1 LDSGRD
7 CLVNYDNV
15 DCLTTKQ
22 GNKLA
27 KKSFYSHKFKTAGL
41 RYGIATCIAT
51 GDIVHIDGPHPPG
64 DWADVTCFRKYVK
77 PRLDPG
83 ERVEADDGYIGEDP
97 VFVVAASGLRFME
110 SKEKNDV
117 RAVIRL
123 RHETVNERVKEF
135 KVLTDRFRHNILKHG
150 DCFRACAVL
159 TQASFHYDKHPYEVK
174 DAMARAGY

>member
-1 LDSGRD
+1 MDSGWD
-7 CLVNYDNV
+7 CLVNYNNL

-27 KKSFYSHKFKTAGL
+27 KKSFYSHKFKSAAL

-51 GDIVHIDGPHPPG
+51 GDMVHIDGPHPPG
-64 DWADVTCFRKYVK
+64 DWADVTCFRKYLK

-97 VFVVAASGLRFME
+97 VTVVIASGLRFIE
-110 SKEKNDV
+110 SKEKKDV
-117 RAVIRL
+117 RAVLRL

-135 KVLTDRFRHNILKHG
+135 KVLTDRFRQHFKTRGLFS
-150 DCFRACAVL
+150 CMRCAHL
-159 TQASFHYDKHPYEVK
+159 SFISL
-174 DAMARAGY
+174 